1 MMSGS
6 QLIVRPEVGRAVARI
21 ISGAH
26 FTCLLLD
33 DKQQRATALEAV
45 LDQVTD
51 PNTRVVWVGNP
62 LRSPLTIERFLIQI
76 VGPEVDLRLDR
87 TPAQLVKLMTQPI
100 GDENRLLVIV
110 QQPETMGA
118 EARDTL
124 ADVTGH
130 LAGGTLQMQFLFV
143 SSTNFTLM
151 TITEPPALALT
162 LPPVVTARRPF
173 LTRLNILLPLA
184 LVLGAALGVSG
195 TFAFT
200 NMRLQLAE
208 LAGLAVPPVIAPVT
222 PVASAT
228 PVTPTAPVMPVAT
241 APATPAA
248 PDLIALRREFD
259 AFLAKR
265 ASITPPM
272 TEAQKDAL
280 FRDFLSQHRRD

>member
-1 MMSGS
+1 MSGS
-6 QLIVRPEVGRAVARI
+6 QLIVRPEISRAVARI

-33 DKQQRATALEAV
+33 DKEQRATALEAV
-45 LDQVTD
+45 LDRVTD

-87 TPAQLVKLMTQPI
+87 NPGQLVTLMTQPV

-124 ADVTGH
+124 AAITGH

-151 TITEPPALALT
+151 TITEPPALPMT
-162 LPPVVTARRPF
+162 MPPIVTARRPL
-173 LTRLNILLPLA
+173 LTRLNVLLPLA

-200 NMRLQLAE
+200 NMRVQLAE
-208 LAGLAVPPVIAPVT
+208 LTGSLIGPAVAPVT
-222 PVASAT
+222 PAV
-228 PVTPTAPVMPVAT
+228 PVVPVAT
-241 APATPAA
+241 APAE
-248 PDLIALRREFD
+248 PDLVTLRREFD

-272 TEAQKDAL
+272 TDTQKDAL

>member
-6 QLIVRPEVGRAVARI
+6 QLIVRPELGRAVARI

-33 DKQQRATALEAV
+33 DKEQRATALEAV
-45 LDQVTD
+45 LDRVTD

-87 TPAQLVKLMTQPI
+87 TPAQLVKLMTQPV

-124 ADVTGH
+124 AAITGH
-130 LAGGTLQMQFLFV
+130 LIGGTLQMQFLFV

-151 TITEPPALALT
+151 TITEPPALAMTVPPALT
-162 LPPVVTARRPF
+162 PRRPL

-184 LVLGAALGVSG
+184 LVLGAALGISG

-200 NMRLQLAE
+200 NMRVQLAE
-208 LAGLAVPPVIAPVT
+208 LAGIPVGPAIAPV
-222 PVASAT
+222 T
-228 PVTPTAPVMPVAT
+228 PVTPTAPVVPVAT
-241 APATPAA
+241 APAG
-248 PDLIALRREFD
+248 PDLVALRREFD

-272 TEAQKDAL
+272 TDAQKDAL

>member
-1 MMSGS
+1 MSGS
-6 QLIVRPEVGRAVARI
+6 QLVTRPEVGRAVARI

-45 LDQVTD
+45 LDRVTD

-87 TPAQLVKLMTQPI
+87 TPAQLVKLMTQPV

-124 ADVTGH
+124 AAITGH

-151 TITEPPALALT
+151 TITEPPALAMT
-162 LPPVVTARRPF
+162 MPPLVTARRPL
-173 LTRLNILLPLA
+173 LTRLNVLLPLA

-208 LAGLAVPPVIAPVT
+208 LAGSAVAPVT
-222 PVASAT
+222 APVA
-228 PVTPTAPVMPVAT
+228 PVTPTAPVTPVAT

-248 PDLIALRREFD
+248 PDLVALRREFD

-280 FRDFLSQHRRD
+280 FRDFLSQRRRD

>member
-1 MMSGS
+1 M
-6 QLIVRPEVGRAVARI
+6 
-21 ISGAH
+21 
-26 FTCLLLD
+26 LLD
-33 DKQQRATALEAV
+33 DKEQRAAALEAV
-45 LDQVTD
+45 LDRVTD

-87 TPAQLVKLMTQPI
+87 TPAQLVKLMTQPV

-124 ADVTGH
+124 AAITGH

-151 TITEPPALALT
+151 TITEPPALAMT
-162 LPPVVTARRPF
+162 IPPVLTPRRPL

-200 NMRLQLAE
+200 NMRVQLAE
-208 LAGLAVPPVIAPVT
+208 LAGSVVGPAIAPV
-222 PVASAT
+222 T
-228 PVTPTAPVMPVAT
+228 PVTPTAPVVPVTA
-241 APATPAA
+241 APAE
-248 PDLIALRREFD
+248 PDLVALRREFD

>member
-87 TPAQLVKLMTQPI
+87 TPAQLVKLMTQPV

-124 ADVTGH
+124 AAVTGH

-151 TITEPPALALT
+151 TITEPPVLALA

>member
-6 QLIVRPEVGRAVARI
+6 QLIVRPEVSRAVARI

-33 DKQQRATALEAV
+33 DTQQRATALEAV
-45 LDQVTD
+45 LDRVTD

-87 TPAQLVKLMTQPI
+87 TPAQLVKLMTQPV
-100 GDENRLLVIV
+100 GDENRLLVVV

-124 ADVTGH
+124 AAITGH
-130 LAGGTLQMQFLFV
+130 LAGGILQMQFLFV
-143 SSTNFTLM
+143 GSTNFTLM
-151 TITEPPALALT
+151 TITEPPVTDMTMPL
-162 LPPVVTARRPF
+162 VVRARRPL

-184 LVLGAALGVSG
+184 LVLGTALGVSG

-200 NMRLQLAE
+200 NMREHLAE
-208 LAGLAVPPVIAPVT
+208 LAGVSIGPVVPPAT
-222 PVASAT
+222 PVAPT
-228 PVTPTAPVMPVAT
+228 P
-241 APATPAA
+241 PATPAA
-248 PDLIALRREFD
+248 TAPIATASAEPDLIALRREFD

-272 TEAQKDAL
+272 TDAQKDAL
-280 FRDFLSQHRRD
+280 FRDFLSQRRRD

>member
-1 MMSGS
+1 MMSGT
-6 QLIVRPEVGRAVARI
+6 QLVVQPEVGRAAARI

-33 DKQQRATALEAV
+33 DKQQRAMALEAV
-45 LDQVTD
+45 LDRVTD

-87 TPAQLVKLMTQPI
+87 TPAELVKLMTQPV

-124 ADVTGH
+124 AAITGH
-130 LAGGTLQMQFLFV
+130 LVGGTLQMQFLFV
-143 SSTNFTLM
+143 GSTSFTLM
-151 TITEPPALALT
+151 TITEPPAT
-162 LPPVVTARRPF
+162 DMTMPQVVTARRPL

-184 LVLGAALGVSG
+184 LVLGAALGISG

-200 NMRLQLAE
+200 NMRAQLAE
-208 LAGLAVPPVIAPVT
+208 LVGASVGPVIAPVT
-222 PVASAT
+222 PVT
-228 PVTPTAPVMPVAT
+228 PVTPTAPATPVAT
-241 APATPAA
+241 EPVA
-248 PDLIALRREFD
+248 PDLVALRREFD

-265 ASITPPM
+265 ASIMPPM
-272 TEAQKDAL
+272 TDTQKDAL
-280 FRDFLSQHRRD
+280 FRDFLLQHHRD

>member
-1 MMSGS
+1 MMAGS
-6 QLIVRPEVGRAVARI
+6 QLVARPEVGRAVARI

-45 LDQVTD
+45 LDRVTD

-87 TPAQLVKLMTQPI
+87 TPAQLVKLMTQPV

-124 ADVTGH
+124 AAITGH

-151 TITEPPALALT
+151 TITEPPALAMT
-162 LPPVVTARRPF
+162 MPPVVATRRPL

-200 NMRLQLAE
+200 NMRHQLAE
-208 LAGLAVPPVIAPVT
+208 LAGSAIAPVIAPVT
-222 PVASAT
+222 PVTSA
-228 PVTPTAPVMPVAT
+228 APVMPVAT
-241 APATPAA
+241 APAA
-248 PDLIALRREFD
+248 PDLVVLRREFD

-280 FRDFLSQHRRD
+280 FRDFLSQRRRD

>member
-6 QLIVRPEVGRAVARI
+6 QLVTRPEVGRAVARI

-45 LDQVTD
+45 LDRVTD

-87 TPAQLVKLMTQPI
+87 TPAQLVKLMTQPV

-124 ADVTGH
+124 AAITGH

-151 TITEPPALALT
+151 TITEPPALAMT
-162 LPPVVTARRPF
+162 MPPLVTARRPL
-173 LTRLNILLPLA
+173 LTRLNVLLPLA
-184 LVLGAALGVSG
+184 LMLGAALGVSG

-208 LAGLAVPPVIAPVT
+208 LAGSAVAPVT
-222 PVASAT
+222 APVA
-228 PVTPTAPVMPVAT
+228 PVTPTAPVTPVAT

-248 PDLIALRREFD
+248 PDLVALRREFD

-280 FRDFLSQHRRD
+280 FRDFLSQRRRD

>member
-45 LDQVTD
+45 LDRVTD

-87 TPAQLVKLMTQPI
+87 TPAQLVKLMTQPV

-124 ADVTGH
+124 AAITGH

-143 SSTNFTLM
+143 SSTSFTLM
-151 TITEPPALALT
+151 MITEPSALAMT
-162 LPPVVTARRPF
+162 MPPIVTARRPL
-173 LTRLNILLPLA
+173 LTRLGILLPLA

-200 NMRLQLAE
+200 NMRVQLAE
-208 LAGLAVPPVIAPVT
+208 LAGSPISPAIAAV
-222 PVASAT
+222 T
-228 PVTPTAPVMPVAT
+228 PVTPTVPVAPV
-241 APATPAA
+241 APTPTG
-248 PDLIALRREFD
+248 PDLVGLRREFD

-272 TEAQKDAL
+272 TDAQKDAL